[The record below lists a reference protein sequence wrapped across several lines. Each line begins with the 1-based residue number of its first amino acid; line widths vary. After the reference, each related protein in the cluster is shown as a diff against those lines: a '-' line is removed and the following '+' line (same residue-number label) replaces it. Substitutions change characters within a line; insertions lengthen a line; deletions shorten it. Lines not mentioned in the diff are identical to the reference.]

1 MSAILLCV
9 YALTGIFHE
18 VTAILFKEEYRKIAK
33 ISLMPVL
40 IVYYFFTVS
49 DLLVLVIIAI
59 LFSWAGDILLIRKEE
74 PKFFRLGLV
83 AFLLS
88 HIFYIVAL
96 IVISP
101 VLNAPVLYISIGV
114 AIILNILLP
123 FIIKPPKEMRIPVI
137 IYGTIILAMS
147 ICALQYLLS
156 NITISSIM
164 LFTGSIVFVFSD
176 SLMSYLAFREKPKY
190 FNAITMLPYIIAQG
204 MIVFGF
210 ATA

>member
-9 YALTGIFHE
+9 YVLTGIFHE
-18 VTAILFKEEYRKIAK
+18 VTAILFKEQYRKIAK
-33 ISLMPVL
+33 ISLMPIL
-40 IVYYFFTVS
+40 IIYYFFTVS
-49 DLLVLVIIAI
+49 DLLILVIIAI
-59 LFSWAGDILLIRKEE
+59 IFSWAGDILLIRKEE
-74 PKFFRLGLV
+74 PKFFKLGLV

-88 HIFYIVAL
+88 HIFYIIAL

-101 VLNAPVLYISIGV
+101 AVNFPVLYISIG
-114 AIILNILLP
+114 AALILNVLLP
-123 FIIKPPKEMRIPVI
+123 VIIKPPKEMRIPVI
-137 IYGTIILAMS
+137 IYGTIILTMS

-164 LFTGSIVFVFSD
+164 LFAGSIVFVFSD